1 VSAPPLSLELLCSL
15 GAELEC
21 RRGLLS
27 TKDAKAAYVIGT
39 SRYWYTAKRFG
50 VGWRTALTWEA
61 WALDLGIVAFFAATG
76 PWLRALQRPFL
87 ALGLVFGPLLL
98 RAAVAHW
105 KGEPEGW
112 R

>member
-1 VSAPPLSLELLCSL
+1 M
-15 GAELEC
+15 
-21 RRGLLS
+21 
-27 TKDAKAAYVIGT
+27 IGT

-61 WALDLGIVAFFAATG
+61 WALDLGIVAFFVATG

-87 ALGLVFGPLLL
+87 ALSLVSGPLLL